1 MLVKMKAHATLR
13 LVAYNLILAN
23 IQSFNLS
30 MKLLNLYFII
40 YVFIFLK
47 LCNQV
52 NNLKTF

>member
-1 MLVKMKAHATLR
+1 MKAHATLR